1 VGQTVGLAGLHAQHV
16 KGGVGRKQ
24 HFRFL
29 LDVRQRLQVVDVAAG
44 RLTVLALLE
53 QQLVANLQ
61 ATASKSKAT
70 PLATQL

>member
-1 VGQTVGLAGLHAQHV
+1 
-16 KGGVGRKQ
+16 
-24 HFRFL
+24 
-29 LDVRQRLQVVDVAAG
+29 VRQRLQVVDVAAG

-70 PLATQL
+70 PLATVTHEMLALAQYY